1 MNVRGATMREILD
14 VGYVR
19 LLDFWEDES
28 GVDGGGGSS
37 SSSSSSGVVVGSSE
51 LRVEGAVV

>member
-1 MNVRGATMREILD
+1 MREILD